1 MAANDFYEEQG
12 RMDGPTCSF
21 TSEQRLEFL
30 NLLQSKGIL
39 NIEME
44 AMTFAG
50 LCRQVNVNF
59 AVICVGILNRL
70 NGDQVCID
78 EIQYQ
83 QFTDRLFTMVGELIA
98 HKLDTA

>member
-12 RMDGPTCSF
+12 RMDGPTCRF
-21 TSEQRLEFL
+21 TKEERVAFL
-30 NLLQSKGIL
+30 NELRSKNVL

-50 LCRQVNVNF
+50 LCNEAKVNF

-70 NGDQVCID
+70 EGDQVRID
-78 EIQYQ
+78 ESMYE
-83 QFTDRLFTMVGELIA
+83 QFTHRLFSLVAAFIVE
-98 HKLDTA
+98 KLNQ

>member
-12 RMDGPTCSF
+12 RMDGPTCNF
-21 TSEQRLEFL
+21 TKQQRLDFL
-30 NLLQSKGIL
+30 NLLQSKSIL

-50 LCRQVNVNF
+50 LCRQVNVKF

-70 NGDQVCID
+70 KGDQVCIG
-78 EIQYQ
+78 ELEYQ
-83 QFTDRLFTMVGELIA
+83 QFSERLFTLIGEFIA
-98 HKLDTA
+98 SKFHA